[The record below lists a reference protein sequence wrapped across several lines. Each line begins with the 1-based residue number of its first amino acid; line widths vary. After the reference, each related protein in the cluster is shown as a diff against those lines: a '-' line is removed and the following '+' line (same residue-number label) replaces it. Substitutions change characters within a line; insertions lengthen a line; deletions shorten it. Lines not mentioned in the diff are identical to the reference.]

1 MSENTKTKPPIAKAH
16 ITFIRQTARKVRRT
30 ANLVRTLTAGEAL
43 VQLKFQPF
51 KSVEPLVK
59 IIESAMANAKHNLN
73 VENPEQLKISQ
84 LLVDDGTMY
93 KRWRAMNKGK
103 AYSIM
108 KRTSKISVAL
118 SEMSPSEYAKYV
130 WDNSPRNKKNQ
141 SQKKAEAN

>member
-1 MSENTKTKPPIAKAH
+1 
-16 ITFIRQTARKVRRT
+16 
-30 ANLVRTLTAGEAL
+30 
-43 VQLKFQPF
+43 
-51 KSVEPLVK
+51 LVK